1 MSNHQGNTDMNQAE
15 LLLKAGAV
23 LPRDTTGAGADVV
36 ELTARAYRH
45 PGLGDDR
52 VVVRLSPG
60 ELGAAEDLAAGFLG
74 LVRDEGEPPVVGLSK
89 RQALGFP
96 EWVLVHHPEDGH
108 HALAVVPELDRIAR
122 QAKTKPKAALDA
134 CLELAGRLA
143 AAVPHFLPLF
153 HEQAARL
160 FLAVENTTY
169 AAQLFGRARA
179 AEAQYGLA
187 IDEDRL
193 DAVFLEFA
201 LVGALPVKVLT
212 GYGKA
217 LAGRVTPAEAY
228 ERFRRLCVRR
238 TAGGLPP
245 SAQAAAELR
254 RLARAAGLTG
264 TEPEQD
270 YLAELLPLPATLR
283 AAHGWWKA
291 HRAALVALARRVPAA
306 RGTLLGLTP
315 PSGDGGEF
323 TALWLE
329 ILEESGATAGLADGN
344 LPAEQRCADGTAGW
358 LERFHAARHSGWGRR
373 PTLPLLLDLVE
384 RCADQLRTELARP
397 EREAGL
403 RVGVEDTDLLDL
415 LLALDVPVA
424 DPEAGTE
431 NRRHRY
437 DHLNLSE
444 WADGDRPRD
453 LLALAADERF
463 HPAFRRA
470 LSSLGDGS
478 ADVVRRVAASP
489 GGRPLLATWMRDV
502 ALASTAAGLPGVPE
516 AIARLSWLPTEALE
530 LAPGEVAAAA
540 AADLAETLA
549 RTLRGGL
556 FEELA
561 WPSWEQAVAE
571 LGPGQGRDSLNVV
584 EAWPYLIV
592 ANQTQVRVI
601 DADSTV
607 LTHDLRVPTGTS
619 YNHGFHYVDGELLVF
634 WSSWSSN
641 GTQGYWHHSPGTVFT
656 LETDRNHWSLR
667 SDHLS
672 LPLPG
677 GGRATGGGVLH
688 RGDTKLPDERP
699 LLSDGTSYWVWH
711 RRDQQND
718 TGWLEYDPAGGTH
731 GRPSLPAFFADAQRA
746 DADTGRRGGYSNRL
760 RPTPT
765 VAGSVLG
772 EPTDGLL
779 GWRTVRVPDHGW
791 EGTDTAGRRVTV
803 PEGRDMPVAAL
814 AFPGDDRPRALS
826 QHWQELSITDPDGV
840 LTARSRD
847 SNRRRAA
854 FGTGSVDLPPL
865 SHWYALRPRDTEGS
879 AALRA
884 ADRETVAALLK
895 SAAAA
900 EKAADL
906 PDLVSAALPRITAPE
921 IIGGIVEVL
930 RFTLTQQ
937 KSLDAIAA
945 RLHPDTNP
953 VEEREQGPGDR
964 LIADGLSGLIGPGY
978 YRWNGESDA
987 AHYTLTELAAAR
999 TRTDATPVP
1008 GLLHFDMPALPYWSF
1023 TWTPLLDQPAA
1034 VAYRAVTVA
1043 PTDEEREAL
1052 LTLLAAVDNLG
1063 LDSAEGSAAHW
1074 RRVLLRLDRP
1084 HLLTPDGERNVHHR
1098 SLLPLGGGAVLA
1110 LTEHSESV
1118 PEGHEFGALLYDPS
1132 GRFTVPGPYTVRGDA
1147 PLGDRDRGAGWLTA
1161 LLAAAAEHG
1170 PVPFRPEDAEEFS
1183 RLTGASGALARLVL
1197 AGCPAVDSYERNFL
1211 EAELRTALGVKAAD
1225 AAYARDE
1232 LKGLDTELRRA
1243 LVAALLPADPAKLW
1257 SEGPDVAAAA
1267 ELWNRRVGRRTPVP
1281 DWLATEAA
1289 RAVGGSWPAHRALA
1303 ALLDPAASGELS
1315 VDVAWTV
1322 KGDHVEPREPAT
1334 RPFTASVLTGTMA
1347 MAAWLAHRLPAG
1359 DAVRAVLPPVLTAVR
1374 QRLAAPELLLE
1385 IGHYTSLPAFR
1396 SAAGTPTETG
1406 EGFERYGAVVMATY
1420 DDQPKPALRPALLDS
1435 TGSDP
1440 YLPALRGDDQ
1450 RPSAAERALRTA
1462 HDPRFAALLADPGA
1476 PAAGA
1481 AGADGTWWPQD
1492 PSRSVPELVEEV
1504 SERHGLGADAATLYL
1519 TLLAMPDPTDRN
1531 TARWTGWKPAR
1542 LKAARA
1548 ELAATDLVVTAGRSR
1563 AGRSLFLPGGWAD
1576 MPSPTLP
1583 VEQWKLPMYGL
1594 GAGDRPALG
1603 VLVPAEPAAELF
1615 RRAWQRV
1622 REGDL
1627 PRFEELKVKRTRA
1640 RRR

>member
-1 MSNHQGNTDMNQAE
+1 MSTHQEDIDMNKAE

-23 LPRDTTGAGADVV
+23 LPRDTTGAGPGAVD
-36 ELTARAYRH
+36 LTARSYRH

-52 VVVRLSPG
+52 VVVRLAPA

-153 HEQAARL
+153 HEQAARF

-283 AAHGWWKA
+283 AALGWWKA
-291 HRAALVALARRVPAA
+291 HRGALVALARRVPAV

-329 ILEESGATAGLADGN
+329 ILEECGATAGLTDGD

-384 RCADQLRTELARP
+384 RCAEQLRTELDRP

-403 RVGVEDTDLLDL
+403 RIGVEDTDLLDL

-431 NRRHRY
+431 NRRRRY

-444 WADGDRPRD
+444 WADGDQRRD
-453 LLALAADERF
+453 LLALAADQRF

-470 LSSLGDGS
+470 LSSLGDGC
-478 ADVVRRVAASP
+478 ADVVRCVAASP

-516 AIARLSWLPTEALE
+516 AIARLSWLPHEALE
-530 LAPGEVAAAA
+530 LAPEEVAAAA

-561 WPSWEQAVAE
+561 WPSWEEALAE
-571 LGPGQGRDSLNVV
+571 LAPARGRDALNVV

-601 DADSTV
+601 DADSTL

-634 WSSWSSN
+634 WSSWNTN

-699 LLSDGTSYWVWH
+699 LLSDGTSYWVWQ
-711 RRDQQND
+711 RRDQTND
-718 TGWLEYDPAGGTH
+718 SGWLEYDPVGAAY
-731 GRPSLPAFFADAQRA
+731 GRFSLPAFLADAERA
-746 DADTGRRGGYSNRL
+746 HPENIRRAAHGNRL

-779 GWRTVRVPDHGW
+779 GWRTVRVPGNGW
-791 EGTDTAGRRVTV
+791 EGTDTGGRTVTV

-814 AFPGDDRPRALS
+814 VLPGDDRPRALS

-840 LTARSRD
+840 VTARSRD
-847 SNRRRAA
+847 GHRRRAA

-945 RLHPDTNP
+945 RLHPDTTAA
-953 VEEREQGPGDR
+953 EEREQGPGDR
-964 LIADGLSGLIGPGY
+964 LIAEGLSGLIGPGY

-987 AHYTLTELAAAR
+987 AHYTLTRLDAAR
-999 TRTDATPVP
+999 TRTDAAPVP
-1008 GLLHFDMPALPYWSF
+1008 GLLHFDTPALPYWSF

-1034 VAYRAVTVA
+1034 VAYRAVTLA
-1043 PTDEEREAL
+1043 PTDEQREGL
-1052 LTLLAAVDNLG
+1052 LTLLGAVDALG
-1063 LDSAEGSAAHW
+1063 LASAEDSADHW
-1074 RRVLLRLDRP
+1074 RRVLLRLDRQ

-1118 PEGHEFGALLYDPS
+1118 PDGHEFGALLYDPT

-1147 PLGDRDRGAGWLTA
+1147 PLGDRERGAGWLTA
-1161 LLAAAAEHG
+1161 LLGAAAEHG
-1170 PVPFRPEDAEEFS
+1170 PAPFRPEAAEEFS
-1183 RLTGASGALARLVL
+1183 RLTGVSGALARLVL
-1197 AGCPAVDSYERNFL
+1197 AGLPAVDSYERNFL
-1211 EAELRTALGVKAAD
+1211 EPELRTALGVKAAD
-1225 AAYARDE
+1225 AAHARDE
-1232 LKGLDTELRRA
+1232 LKALDAELRRA
-1243 LVAALLPADPAKLW
+1243 VVGALLPADPAKLW

-1267 ELWNRRVGRRTPVP
+1267 EVWNRRVGGVPRARLAGHGSRARRGRQLARAPRPGRTARPGRLPRAVRRRGLDREGRPRGAPRTGHQPLHRVRPDRNPGHGGLAGPPAARGRCRTSGPAARTDRRTAAARRARTAPGDRALHQPARLPLGGRHADRDRRGLRAVRRRRHGHPRRPAQARPAPRPARLHRLRPVP
-1281 DWLATEAA
+1281 AGAA
-1289 RAVGGSWPAHRALA
+1289 RGRPAALRRRDGAAHRTRPALRRAARRPGRPGGRCGGRGRHLVAAGPEPLRPRAGGGGERAARPGRRRGHPLPHAARHARPHRPQHRAVDRLEAGPPQGRPRRTGRHRPGGHGRPQPGRALA
-1303 ALLDPAASGELS
+1303 
-1315 VDVAWTV
+1315 V
-1322 KGDHVEPREPAT
+1322 
-1334 RPFTASVLTGTMA
+1334 
-1347 MAAWLAHRLPAG
+1347 PAG
-1359 DAVRAVLPPVLTAVR
+1359 RLGGHALPDAP
-1374 QRLAAPELLLE
+1374 
-1385 IGHYTSLPAFR
+1385 G
-1396 SAAGTPTETG
+1396 
-1406 EGFERYGAVVMATY
+1406 GAVEAPHV
-1420 DDQPKPALRPALLDS
+1420 RP
-1435 TGSDP
+1435 
-1440 YLPALRGDDQ
+1440 
-1450 RPSAAERALRTA
+1450 
-1462 HDPRFAALLADPGA
+1462 
-1476 PAAGA
+1476 
-1481 AGADGTWWPQD
+1481 
-1492 PSRSVPELVEEV
+1492 
-1504 SERHGLGADAATLYL
+1504 
-1519 TLLAMPDPTDRN
+1519 
-1531 TARWTGWKPAR
+1531 
-1542 LKAARA
+1542 
-1548 ELAATDLVVTAGRSR
+1548 GRR
-1563 AGRSLFLPGGWAD
+1563 
-1576 MPSPTLP
+1576 
-1583 VEQWKLPMYGL
+1583 
-1594 GAGDRPALG
+1594 
-1603 VLVPAEPAAELF
+1603 
-1615 RRAWQRV
+1615 
-1622 REGDL
+1622 
-1627 PRFEELKVKRTRA
+1627 
-1640 RRR
+1640 